1 MPPQPE
7 IKPCSCGK
15 MPKLERSDLSGGGL
29 DSPRIRLFC
38 DHTTKWYYEEKYRD
52 GIGGYDDIRAEAMEN
67 AIAEWNASTPPAA
80 PSEDAVEALEALEKA
95 ISDAF
100 ADNGPFVDMPKTII
114 AFLHKQRWH
123 LRRETM
129 TEAELERE
137 AQKIAKDMFDW
148 VDSANAAFI
157 VALAKK
163 YRG

>member
-1 MPPQPE
+1 MTNQLE
-7 IKPCSCGK
+7 LKPCQCGR

-67 AIAEWNASTPPAA
+67 AIAEWNASADPAA
-80 PSEDAVEALEALEKA
+80 PVADDAVEAL
-95 ISDAF
+95 AF
-100 ADNGPFVDMPKTII
+100 ILAGPQCQDVDDRF
-114 AFLHKQRWH
+114 AKQVIGE
-123 LRRETM
+123 LAQKGYTLTRETM
-129 TEAELERE
+129 TEAELQRE
-137 AQKIAKDMFDW
+137 AEKIAKDMFEW